1 MPDKVDPDLVKE
13 LLQHHYMQHL
23 LREEIRRQNKD
34 YWNAKRVAVVGLF
47 STVLAVAAFFGFQLK
62 DIFNLR
68 EKLDQVQKKM
78 DEVDGLAKQ
87 LRRDAASASGDAQK
101 ASALAKT
108 VEGSVESIQT
118 ATQRSLQD
126 SAEMFRS
133 SVENGTKIV
142 AAAEEHMKRNS
153 SAGDRYVDA
162 SRAMLQ
168 PIIKTA
174 EDMAKQAERIGQVA
188 QDATE
193 ASRKATTASDRAEAA
208 LKQSEAYEKAVKQI
222 ADLQKQLA
230 KAWTSEIVTVLAR
243 DKDGTR
249 MNSQPT
255 VRMKYPEEPYP
266 EYEFT
271 FEMDSPGNSVSI
283 RATVKGNGKTE
294 RFCHE
299 EKRSGQIHGK
309 YFRLGSSPFFMRP
322 DFVYQSLLADDYV
335 TLRVLATAP
344 EGVTPFPMGG
354 CRESWPK

>member
-13 LLQHHYMQHL
+13 LLQHHYLQHL
-23 LREEIRRQNKD
+23 LREEIRKQNKE
-34 YWNAKRVAVVGLF
+34 YWNAKRVAVLGLF
-47 STVLAVAAFFGFQLK
+47 STVLAVAGFFGFQLK
-62 DIFNLR
+62 DVFNLR

-108 VEGSVESIQT
+108 VETSVESIQT
-118 ATQRSLQD
+118 ATQRSLKD
-126 SAEMFRS
+126 SAAMFRS
-133 SVENGTKIV
+133 SVENSTKIV
-142 AAAEEHMKRNS
+142 AAAETHMKNNS

-162 SRAMLQ
+162 SQAMLQ
-168 PIIKTA
+168 PIIRTA
-174 EDMAKQAERIGQVA
+174 EDMAKQVERIGKVA

-193 ASRKATTASDRAEAA
+193 ASQKATTASDRAEAA
-208 LKQSEAYEKAVKQI
+208 LKQSEDYEKAVKRI

-230 KAWTSEIVTVLAR
+230 KAWTSETVTVLAR

-249 MNSQPT
+249 MNSRPT

-294 RFCHE
+294 RFCQE

-309 YFRLGSSPFFMRP
+309 YFRLGDSPFFMRP

-344 EGVTPFPMGG
+344 EGVTPIPMGG

>member
-1 MPDKVDPDLVKE
+1 MADKIDADLVRE
-13 LLQHHYMQHL
+13 LLSHHYMQHL
-23 LREEIRRQNKD
+23 LREEIRRQNKE
-34 YWNAKRVAVVGLF
+34 YWNAKRVAIVGLC
-47 STVLAVAAFFGFQLK
+47 STAVGLAAFFGFQLK
-62 DIFNLR
+62 DVFNLR
-68 EKLDQVQKKM
+68 EKLEQVQKKM
-78 DEVDGLAKQ
+78 EEVDALAKQ
-87 LRRDAASASGDAQK
+87 LKRDATSATGEAQK

-108 VEGSVESIQT
+108 VETSVESIQN
-118 ATQRSLQD
+118 ATQRSLKD

-133 SVENGTKIV
+133 SVENSTKIV
-142 AAAEEHMKRNS
+142 AAAETHMKNNA
-153 SAGDRYVDA
+153 SAGDKYVDA
-162 SRAMLQ
+162 SKAMLQ

-174 EDMAKQAERIGQVA
+174 EDLAKQVQRIGQVA
-188 QDATE
+188 EGASE
-193 ASRKATTASDRAEAA
+193 ASREATVASERAQTA
-208 LKQSEAYEKAVKQI
+208 LKQSEEYQEAVKRI

-230 KAWTSEIVTVLAR
+230 KAWTSETVTVLAR

-283 RATVKGNGKTE
+283 RVTVKGNGKVE

-344 EGVTPFPMGG
+344 EGVTPIPMGG

>member
-1 MPDKVDPDLVKE
+1 MPDKIDPDLVKE

-23 LREEIRRQNKD
+23 LREEIRKHNKD
-34 YWNAKRVAVVGLF
+34 YWNAKRVAMVGLL
-47 STVLAVAAFFGFQLK
+47 STAITCAAVFGFNLK
-62 DIFNLR
+62 NIFNLN
-68 EKLDQVQKKM
+68 EKLKEVQEKIKAVDALTRQLTENAKM
-78 DEVDGLAKQ
+78 ASQRAE
-87 LRRDAASASGDAQK
+87 SASN
-101 ASALAKT
+101 LAKT
-108 VEGSVESIQT
+108 VETSVASIHT
-118 ATQRSLQD
+118 ATQQSLTNSTNLFQ
-126 SAEMFRS
+126 A
-133 SVENGTKIV
+133 SVDNGGKIIE
-142 AAAEEHMKRNS
+142 AAERHMNTNARAGEH
-153 SAGDRYVDA
+153 YVQA
-162 SRAMLQ
+162 AQAMLGPAIATTQ
-168 PIIKTA
+168 ALAARVSELEETTNKITA
-174 EDMAKQAERIGQVA
+174 ATVEANEASKVA
-188 QDATE
+188 QQAKDDTLHYKDAVE
-193 ASRKATTASDRAEAA
+193 GMAR
-208 LKQSEAYEKAVKQI
+208 
-222 ADLQKQLA
+222 LQKQLA